1 VCELFNRKPTASAGD
16 LTSAEPGQRI
26 PRSDRLVPSAEEMA
40 PWIDTVI
47 RLWDDATFYEHERRR
62 CLAAA
67 EAWRPERLLPRFE
80 EFFTQV
86 IGADVCS

>member
-1 VCELFNRKPTASAGD
+1 
-16 LTSAEPGQRI
+16 
-26 PRSDRLVPSAEEMA
+26 MA